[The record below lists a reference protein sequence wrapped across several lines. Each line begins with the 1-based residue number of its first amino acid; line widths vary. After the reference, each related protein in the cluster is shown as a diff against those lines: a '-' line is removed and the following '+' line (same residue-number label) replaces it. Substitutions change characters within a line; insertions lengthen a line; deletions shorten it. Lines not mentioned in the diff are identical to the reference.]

1 MIKLYGVPRSRSLR
15 VSWTL
20 EELGLDWQYHFINFA
35 KGDSRSE
42 SFLAVNPCGKVPAL
56 VDNDLVVTESAA
68 IVLHLAEKYGDR
80 KLLPTLGS
88 DASALHH
95 QWVSFIIC
103 ELEQPL
109 WTIGKHKF
117 ALPEEIRQQ
126 SMFAVAK
133 WEFDKAAAIAENWL
147 PDSDFL
153 LGDKLSAA
161 DILLGHTLLW
171 ATRFEQ
177 DIPPKL
183 AAYRDRVTA
192 RPTMVKALEKEVA
205 GAE

>member
-20 EELGLDWQYHFINFA
+20 EELGLDWQYHYINFA
-35 KGDSRSE
+35 KGDSRSPD
-42 SFLAVNPCGKVPAL
+42 FLAVNPCGKVPAL
-56 VDNDLVVTESAA
+56 VDDELVVTESAA

-80 KLLPTLGS
+80 KLLPQPGS

-95 QWVSFIIC
+95 QWVSFIIT

-117 ALPEEIRQQ
+117 ALPEELRQE
-126 SMFAVAK
+126 SMLPVAK

-147 PDSDFL
+147 PESDFL
-153 LGDKLSAA
+153 LGDEFSAA
-161 DILLGHTLLW
+161 DILLAHTLVW

-177 DIPPKL
+177 TIPPKL
-183 AAYRDRVTA
+183 AAYRDRVSK
-192 RPTMVKALEKEVA
+192 RPAMVKALEKEMA